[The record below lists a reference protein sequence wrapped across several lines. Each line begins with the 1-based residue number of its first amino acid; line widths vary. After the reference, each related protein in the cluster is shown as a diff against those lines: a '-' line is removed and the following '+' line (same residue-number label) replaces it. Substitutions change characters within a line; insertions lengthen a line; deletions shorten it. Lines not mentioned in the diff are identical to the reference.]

1 MYTAVKTAAKQMKL
15 TSKDWAT
22 LRTEL
27 IQALRENDQ
36 WYDLVDVH
44 IHN

>member
-1 MYTAVKTAAKQMKL
+1 MHRQRFNAQPSLFMYTAVETAAKQMKH

-27 IQALRENDQ
+27 I
-36 WYDLVDVH
+36 
-44 IHN
+44 